1 MGVIRAHLEAV
12 RSARRAAEFGAAR
25 ARVGTAMREG
35 RSDEG
40 RTGALPRLEKGRGGD
55 AGCGGAGR
63 APAQGQGRGCDAPR
77 GGAERERMCVC
88 VCVCDRER
96 ASVRRVG
103 GPGGGAG

>member
-1 MGVIRAHLEAV
+1 MRTAEGALP
-12 RSARRAAEFGAAR
+12 RRAAEFGAAR

-40 RTGALPRLEKGRGGD
+40 RTGALPRRKGAGRRCGVRRGGAGSGAGTGAGMRCAAGRGG
-55 AGCGGAGR
+55 
-63 APAQGQGRGCDAPR
+63 
-77 GGAERERMCVC
+77 ERENVCVCVC